1 MSSILFLRP
10 LQFDDFHR
18 QYLQLLQLLTVLELD
33 KILESDFQEFVDS
46 LTENHQIWVMEDCIT
61 NKIVGTVTILIE
73 QKLIHNFGKVCHI
86 EDVVVDTEVRGQNIG
101 KKLVQKACE
110 IASEYQCYKTILDC
124 DPKNDVFYEKCG
136 FVKKGSQMAL
146 YH

>member
-10 LQFDDFHR
+10 LVQSDYHK
-18 QYLQLLQLLTVLELD
+18 QYLQLLQMLTVLEPS
-33 KILESDFQEFVDS
+33 KISESDFQEFVDR

-73 QKLIHNFGKVCHI
+73 AKLIRNFGKVCHI
-86 EDVVVDTEVRGQNIG
+86 EDVVVDVSVRGQNIG
-101 KKLVQKACE
+101 KKLIQKACE
-110 IASEYQCYKTILDC
+110 IALEHQCYKTILDC
-124 DPKNDVFYEKCG
+124 EQKNDVFYEKCG